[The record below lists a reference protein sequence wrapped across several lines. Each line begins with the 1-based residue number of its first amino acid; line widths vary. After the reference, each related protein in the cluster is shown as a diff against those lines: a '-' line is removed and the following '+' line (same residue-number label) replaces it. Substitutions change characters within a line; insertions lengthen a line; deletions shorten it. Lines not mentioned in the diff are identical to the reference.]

1 MPYIE
6 CQSCRGSGTVSVP
19 RTDKNGK
26 TVYVSENCKA
36 CRGSGVIPMSES
48 AQTYPCPWC
57 DAGYLDQPTMM
68 LVGGT
73 MTSGTG
79 RIVTGMAPRTCK
91 ACNGTGRT
99 SCAPGTPP
107 VP

>member
-36 CRGSGVIPMSES
+36 CRGSGVIP
-48 AQTYPCPWC
+48 
-57 DAGYLDQPTMM
+57 
-68 LVGGT
+68 
-73 MTSGTG
+73 
-79 RIVTGMAPRTCK
+79 K
-91 ACNGTGRT
+91 
-99 SCAPGTPP
+99 
-107 VP
+107 